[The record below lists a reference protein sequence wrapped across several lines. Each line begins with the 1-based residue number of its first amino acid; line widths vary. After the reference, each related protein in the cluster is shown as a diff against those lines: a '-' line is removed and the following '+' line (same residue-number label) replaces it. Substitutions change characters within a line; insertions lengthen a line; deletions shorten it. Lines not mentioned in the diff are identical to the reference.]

1 MVLIPFNMRDG
12 AVIARGKGNEDWN
25 CSAPHGTGRA
35 MSRAKAFQ
43 TLDTRSFVNEMRDA
57 GIYCPSACET
67 TLDESPEAYKP
78 ADDVLRLMDPTV
90 DVIHRLKPIWNFK
103 ATGKR
108 GRR

>member
-1 MVLIPFNMRDG
+1 
-12 AVIARGKGNEDWN
+12 
-25 CSAPHGTGRA
+25 
-35 MSRAKAFQ
+35 MSRTKAFQ
-43 TLDTRSFVNEMRDA
+43 TLDTKVFVDEMREA
-57 GIYCPSACET
+57 GVYCPSACET

-103 ATGKR
+103 ASGKR